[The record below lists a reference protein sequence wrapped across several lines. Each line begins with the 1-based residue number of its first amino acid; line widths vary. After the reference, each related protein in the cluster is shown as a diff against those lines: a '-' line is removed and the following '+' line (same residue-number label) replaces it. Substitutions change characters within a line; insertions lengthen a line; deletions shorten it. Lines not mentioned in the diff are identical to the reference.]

1 MDELDGADGADGTCE
16 QSGINGV
23 DGTDKADEMD
33 GSGGLN
39 GEQNGTSDTN
49 GTDGI
54 ELYKRR
60 YCRRGSSKAASYSCE
75 SILRFSRNA
84 FLCSRIS
91 LSCILSFSVRSAFI
105 YTSLKAERPRS
116 LFAADRTLFR

>member
-1 MDELDGADGADGTCE
+1 MDELDGADGADGTCGL
-16 QSGINGV
+16 SGINEV
-23 DGTDKADEMD
+23 YGTDKADETD
-33 GSGGLN
+33 GSDGLN
-39 GEQNGTSDTN
+39 GEQAGTSGTN

-54 ELYKRR
+54 ELFKRR
-60 YCRRGSSKAASYSCE
+60 FCRRGSKAASYSCE

>member
-1 MDELDGADGADGTCE
+1 MDELDGADGADGTCG
-16 QSGINGV
+16 QSGIKGV
-23 DGTDKADEMD
+23 DGTDKADETD
-33 GSGGLN
+33 GFGGFN

-60 YCRRGSSKAASYSCE
+60 YCRRGSKAASYSCE

-105 YTSLKAERPRS
+105 YMSLKAERPRS
-116 LFAADRTLFR
+116 LFAADTTLFR